1 MNTLHKFGILVV
13 AAVLLISC
21 GPVHRFTRIK
31 KVPREYSM
39 NYCIGEVKAPK
50 TDLNKEPWI
59 VYSDRE
65 KNFTLNKA
73 GGKVKAKDIDFL
85 DPFLVIK
92 KKGEYLRLIKYT
104 PDVLKNGR
112 LVHKKAEYYGW
123 IHKSHLLLNQQSVT
137 DIASGKKTKMLPLI
151 ADTIPIIDPDR
162 YFVADSVKTYKDL
175 EFNSTAASIA
185 HYDIVYQL
193 KVSDNGNR
201 TLISKKPYIKA
212 GEAKNDILGWIDNS
226 LVKDIGTGLH
236 VNLFTIPHDSLQFV
250 VKKGQNILLTEDFAE
265 NASFLSDQYK
275 TLQYNP
281 VSSYS
286 TRNGFIAFK
295 TRIAVPVFDYSNN
308 YIFNVN
314 GDHITRKDFR
324 TITKELKKINISF
337 VFEGQEQTVEQFPQI
352 VNAIQNLQPLFENDN
367 TAEYQF
373 NCVLAFDDK
382 QTAKLAGTKLHPDFN
397 QLMNYLSGK
406 ANSKDRLRPVK
417 LSKAWSGLRA
427 AVDQFDSERN
437 ATNLII
443 LIGEKG
449 YASELAD
456 SDLARK
462 LLQNNCRL
470 CGFQI
475 YAGNEDIYNNFV
487 LAIENMITSYA
498 DGLLQKRKNI
508 FVSPEQVKRN
518 NYYRETGSGKNMFQ
532 LDFPENSITQG
543 FLFFPQ
549 KMETLPLEYIVS
561 DIDTIVQ
568 QIKADSREIIRRMS
582 KAFYSFGNN
591 RTLFDS
597 LYVSNFGL
605 TGMPVPTKP
614 LLSKFNN
621 TTPAWYLPSKT
632 IILTDSINDRLNYY
646 LLLSENEMQEL
657 KDFIKSLSAVEVDL
671 KYQAETKKA
680 KKKACNCP
688 EDDLFAE
695 QEITKSAGSNMPPEY
710 AGTGKVRKHLYKQ
723 YIKTIKY
730 CKLCNEKAG
739 KLKLLT
745 LAQAQFHITGCPTFN
760 ETLNRIMLKDIK
772 NEKILPDRALDDLI
786 NYFKEKLPDLEKAEQ
801 FNSNGEI
808 YYWLDRK
815 YLP

>member
-1 MNTLHKFGILVV
+1 MNTLHKLNILIV
-13 AAVLLISC
+13 AVVLLISC
-21 GPVHRFTRIK
+21 GPVHRFTRIR

-65 KNFTLNKA
+65 KNFTLNNA
-73 GGKVKAKDIDFL
+73 GGKVKAKDVDFL
-85 DPFLVIK
+85 EPFLVIK

-104 PDVLKNGR
+104 PDVLKNGK

-123 IHKSHLLLNQQSVT
+123 IHKSHLLLNRQSVT
-137 DIASGKKTKMLPLI
+137 DISSSKKTKMLSLI
-151 ADTIPIIDPDR
+151 ADTVPIIDPDK
-162 YFVADSVKTYKDL
+162 YFVTDSVKTYKDL
-175 EFNSTAASIA
+175 EFNSIAASIA
-185 HYDIVYQL
+185 PYDIVYQL
-193 KVSDNGNR
+193 KVSDDGNK
-201 TLISKKPYIKA
+201 TLISKKPHIKA
-212 GEAKNDILGWIDNS
+212 EEAKNDILGWIDNS

-236 VNLFTIPHDSLQFV
+236 VDLFTVPRDSLQFV
-250 VKKGQNILLTEDFAE
+250 AKEGQDILLTEDFSE
-265 NASFLSDQYK
+265 SVHFLSDQYK
-275 TLQYNP
+275 PLQYSP

-295 TRIAVPVFDYSNN
+295 TRIAVPLFDYSNN

-314 GDHITRKDFR
+314 GGHITRKDFR
-324 TITKELKKINISF
+324 TVTKELKKINISF
-337 VFEGQEQTVEQFPQI
+337 VFEGQEQTIEQFPQI
-352 VNAIQNLQPLFENDN
+352 VNAIQSLQPLFEQDN
-367 TAEYQF
+367 TAAYQF
-373 NCVLAFDDK
+373 NCILAFDDK
-382 QTAKLAGTKLHPDFN
+382 QTATLKGTKLHPDFD

-406 ANSKDRLRPVK
+406 ANHKDRLRPVK
-417 LSKAWSGLRA
+417 LGQPWSGLRA
-427 AVDQFDSERN
+427 AVNQFDNECN

-449 YASELAD
+449 YASERAD
-456 SDLARK
+456 STLTRK

-487 LAIENMITSYA
+487 LAVENMITSYA

-518 NYYRETGSGKNMFQ
+518 NYYRETGAGKNMFR

-543 FLFFPQ
+543 FLSFPQ
-549 KMETLPLEYIVS
+549 KMETLPLEYMIN

-568 QIKADSREIIRRMS
+568 QIKADNREIIRRMS

-597 LYVSNFGL
+597 LYVRNFDL
-605 TGMPVPTKP
+605 TGMTVPTKL

-621 TTPAWYLPSKT
+621 ITPAWYLPSKT
-632 IILTDSINDRLNYY
+632 VILNDSVNDRLNYY

-695 QEITKSAGSNMPPEY
+695 QESTKVATGNMPPEY
-710 AGTGKVRKHLYKQ
+710 ASTDKVRKHLYRQ

-730 CKLCNEKAG
+730 CKPCKEKTG

-745 LAQAQFHITGCPTFN
+745 LAQAQFRITGCPVST
-760 ETLNRIMLKDIK
+760 EMLNRIMLKDIK
-772 NEKILPDRALDDLI
+772 NEKILPDRALDDLV

-801 FNSNGEI
+801 FESGGEI